1 MAEAKMDDAN
11 APRRRW
17 MGVLARTGPAMLEA
31 ALGELGETPS
41 YQMLRRPEIGLAMV
55 RGRAG
60 GTGQRFNLGEMT
72 MTRCSVRLDSGTVG
86 HGFVAGRDRRKAE
99 LAALFDA
106 LMQEPAYRDR
116 VEACLIGPSEA
127 AERARRHDL
136 AAAAAASKVNFFT
149 MVRGES

>member
-1 MAEAKMDDAN
+1 MDDGN

-17 MGVLARTGPAMLEA
+17 MGVLARTKLAVLEA
-31 ALGELGETPS
+31 ACDALGETPA
-41 YQMLRRPEIGLAMV
+41 YEMLRRPEVGLAMV
-55 RGRAG
+55 RARAG

-72 MTRCSVRLDSGTVG
+72 MTRCSVRLASGTVG
-86 HGFVAGRDRRKAE
+86 HGFIAGRDRRKAE

-116 VEACLIGPSEA
+116 VETCLIGPSEA

-136 AAAAAASKVNFFT
+136 AAAAAASRVNFFT

>member
-1 MAEAKMDDAN
+1 MDDLN

-17 MGVLARTGPAMLEA
+17 MGVLARTKLAALEA
-31 ALGELGETPS
+31 AFDALGEAPA
-41 YQMLRRPEIGLAMV
+41 YQLLRRPEVGLAMV
-55 RGRAG
+55 RARAG

-72 MTRCSVRLDSGTVG
+72 MTRCSLRLASGTVG
-86 HGFVAGRDRRKAE
+86 HGFIAGRDRRKAE

-106 LMQEPAYRDR
+106 LMQEPAYRER
-116 VEACLIGPSEA
+116 MEACLIGPSEA

-136 AAAAAASKVNFFT
+136 AVAAAASRVNFFT

>member
-1 MAEAKMDDAN
+1 MDNVN
-11 APRRRW
+11 APRQRW
-17 MGVLARTGPAMLEA
+17 MGVLARTPLTVLEA
-31 ALGELGETPS
+31 ALADLDRAPG

-72 MTRCSVRLDSGTVG
+72 VTRCSLRLEGGAVG

-106 LMQEPAYRDR
+106 LLQDPAHRDR
-116 VEACLIGPSEA
+116 LETRLIAPSEA
-127 AERARRHDL
+127 AEQARKRQVE
-136 AAAAAASKVNFFT
+136 AATAPSKVNFFT